1 MMFDALT
8 VLPSDPIL
16 GLMKL
21 YRADPNPHKVD
32 LGVGVY
38 KNNEGQTPVMQAVT
52 AAERNL
58 LAKQTTKTYLTPLG
72 NPAFVEHMQQL
83 IFGSSLMALEG
94 RIAAVQTPG
103 GCGALRIAAE
113 LIKHANPKASIWLSN
128 PTWANHKPLLGDAG
142 VPIKHYSYLSASQT
156 TLDWP
161 AMQAALESIPA
172 GDVVLLHACCH
183 NPTGV
188 DLTFEQWQWVAQT
201 AQAKGFIP
209 FIDMA
214 YQGFG
219 DSLAA
224 DAAGLRHIFAAVPEA
239 LLAVSCSKN
248 FGLYRERVGLVATLC
263 ATAQQAQA
271 AQSHFEGIVRGIY
284 SMPPNHGAA
293 IVAEIL
299 QDTSLTQQWETELT
313 QMQQRIQNLRN
324 DFVRNMNALGVQGFD
339 FVNQQKGMFSYLGIH
354 AEQVAWLA
362 QHKSIY
368 LLSNSRASIAGLNQD
383 NVSYVCEALAVSL
396 NQA

>member
-1 MMFDALT
+1 MFDALT
-8 VLPSDPIL
+8 ALPSDPIL

-21 YRADPNPHKVD
+21 YRADLNPQKVD

-38 KNNEGQTPVMQAVT
+38 KNDEGQTPVMKAVT
-52 AAERNL
+52 AAEHNL
-58 LAKQTTKTYLTPLG
+58 LAAQTTKTYLTPLG
-72 NPAFVEHMQQL
+72 NPAFVEQMQQL
-83 IFGSSLMALEG
+83 VFGSGLMALEG
-94 RIAAVQTPG
+94 RMAAVQTPG
-103 GCGALRIAAE
+103 GCGALRVAAE
-113 LIKHANPKASIWLSN
+113 LIKNANPKTAIWLSN

-142 VPIKHYSYLSASQT
+142 LAIKQYSYLSANQT
-156 TLDWP
+156 ALDWP
-161 AMQAALESIPA
+161 AMQAALELIPA

-188 DLTFEQWQWVAQT
+188 DLTFEQWQWVAKT

-219 DSLAA
+219 DTLAE
-224 DAAGLRHIFAAVPEA
+224 DAAGLRHVFAEVPEA

-263 ATAQQAQA
+263 ATAQHAQA

-299 QDTSLTQQWETELT
+299 QSASLTQQWDAELT
-313 QMQQRIQNLRN
+313 QMRQRIQNLRS
-324 DFVRNMNALGVQGFD
+324 DFVRNMDALGVQGFD
-339 FVNQQKGMFSYLGIH
+339 FVNQQKGMFSYLGIR

-362 QHKSIY
+362 KHKSIY

-383 NVSYVCEALAVSL
+383 NVSYVCEALALSL
-396 NQA
+396 KQR